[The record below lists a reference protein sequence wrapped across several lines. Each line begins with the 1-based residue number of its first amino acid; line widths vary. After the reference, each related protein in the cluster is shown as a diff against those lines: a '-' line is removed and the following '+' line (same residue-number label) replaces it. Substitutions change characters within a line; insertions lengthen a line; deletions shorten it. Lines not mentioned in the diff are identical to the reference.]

1 MPGLSRR
8 SFLGRS
14 SLALAAGG
22 LATALPGLG
31 SILEA
36 APAEA
41 PEIEGAASE
50 GEVAVANDLDG
61 PMIAH
66 VKDLRTGEISVYQGE
81 QEVSFKDP
89 GLAARLYRASR

>member
-22 LATALPGLG
+22 IATTFPGLG

-36 APAEA
+36 APADA
-41 PEIEGAASE
+41 PEVEGAASE
-50 GEVAVANDLDG
+50 GEVAAADLSS

-66 VKDLRTGEISVYQGE
+66 VRDLRTGEISLYQGE
-81 QEVSFKDP
+81 TEVSFKDP

>member
-8 SFLGRS
+8 SFLTKS
-14 SLALAAGG
+14 SLVLAAGSV
-22 LATALPGLG
+22 ATAVPGLG

-50 GEVAVANDLDG
+50 GEAAAGELTGPFVAH
-61 PMIAH
+61 IT
-66 VKDLRTGEISVYQGE
+66 DLRSGEISFYEGE
-81 QEVSFKDP
+81 RQVILKDP

>member
-22 LATALPGLG
+22 IATALPGLG

-41 PEIEGAASE
+41 PEIEGAASDA
-50 GEVAVANDLDG
+50 EVATADVSG

-66 VKDLRTGEISVYQGE
+66 VRDLRTGEISFYQG
-81 QEVSFKDP
+81 QREVSFKDP
-89 GLAARLYRASR
+89 GLAARLFRASR

>member
-14 SLALAAGG
+14 SLALAVGG
-22 LATALPGLG
+22 LATAIPGLG
-31 SILEA
+31 SILEV

-50 GEVAVANDLDG
+50 SEVAGDLSE
-61 PMIAH
+61 PVIAH
-66 VKDLRTGEISVYQGE
+66 LKDLRTGEFSFYQGE
-81 QEVSFKDP
+81 REVSFKDP
-89 GLAARLYRASR
+89 GLAARLYRASH

>member
-22 LATALPGLG
+22 IATALPGLG

-41 PEIEGAASE
+41 PEVESAAASE
-50 GEVAVANDLDG
+50 GELAAADLDG

-66 VKDLRTGEISVYQGE
+66 VKDLRTGEISLYQGE
-81 QEVSFKDP
+81 REVSFQDP

>member
-14 SLALAAGG
+14 SLALAVGG
-22 LATALPGLG
+22 LATAIPGLG
-31 SILEA
+31 SILEV

-41 PEIEGAASE
+41 PEIDAAAGD
-50 GEVAVANDLDG
+50 GEVAGDVSE
-61 PMIAH
+61 PVIAH
-66 VKDLRTGEISVYQGE
+66 LKDLRTGEISFYQGE
-81 QEVSFKDP
+81 REVSFKDP

>member
-22 LATALPGLG
+22 IATALPGLG

-41 PEIEGAASE
+41 PEVESAASE
-50 GEVAVANDLDG
+50 GEAAAADLNG

-66 VKDLRTGEISVYQGE
+66 VKDLRTGEISLYQDE
-81 QEVSFKDP
+81 REVSFKDP
-89 GLAARLYRASR
+89 GLAARLFRASR

>member
-22 LATALPGLG
+22 IATTLPGLG

-41 PEIEGAASE
+41 PEVEGAASE
-50 GEVAVANDLDG
+50 GEIAAADLNG

-66 VKDLRTGEISVYQGE
+66 VKDLRTGEISLFHGQT
-81 QEVSFKDP
+81 EVSFKDP
-89 GLAARLYRASR
+89 GLATRLYRASR

>member
-8 SFLGRS
+8 TFLGRS
-14 SLALAAGG
+14 SLALAVGG
-22 LATALPGLG
+22 IATAVPGLG

-41 PEIEGAASE
+41 PEIEGAATE
-50 GEVAVANDLDG
+50 GEAAAGASG
-61 PMIAH
+61 PVIAH
-66 VKDLRTGEISVYQGE
+66 VEDLRTGEISLYQGE
-81 QEVSFKDP
+81 REVRLKDP

>member
-22 LATALPGLG
+22 IATALPGLG

-41 PEIEGAASE
+41 PEIDGAASE
-50 GEVAVANDLDG
+50 GEGEVADLSS

-66 VKDLRTGEISVYQGE
+66 VKDLRTGEISVYRGE